1 MTGIHTI
8 SFDNARITLQESS
21 KPKLYFPSTINTDYL
36 LWHTQFNVYAKA
48 YFDPKKYAW
57 RQIRQFSYSYINQI
71 FSVNAKIYSNSS
83 FEFILSSK
91 IWKLLSKVGLILV
104 FIVLGIYNFA
114 PSQPCWKVL
123 QCNLMDLK
131 WQDYLHGF

>member
-21 KPKLYFPSTINTDYL
+21 NPKLYFPSTINTDYL
-36 LWHTQFNVYAKA
+36 LWHTQSNVYALA
-48 YFDPKKYAW
+48 YFDPKKYTW
-57 RQIRQFSYSYINQI
+57 RQIWQFSHFYINQN
-71 FSVNAKIYSNSS
+71 FSVNAKMYRNSS
-83 FEFILSSK
+83 FEFILSSQS
-91 IWKLLSKVGLILV
+91 LSKVGLISV